1 MSLRVRGIRRPDPVC
16 GGYFGRVEVRQ
27 AVLWS
32 FALLVAI
39 ANTPTLAVDNVP
51 ATSGFGGYFLLAPGV
66 FGVESNFIVRAS
78 PPLLADV
85 GNVRI
90 ESIFEA
96 PSSQSS
102 ASVLTAGELNYT
114 FANTRTQLFFGNRIE
129 DLLRV
134 DVSFG
139 MGVRQ
144 ELPDKSILAG
154 SFLWTPTEMKVWS
167 DPYVEGVDRVKT
179 YRDAPGAR
187 LRWGRILRTGL
198 EVTLTY
204 REYQHD
210 DETSGSWL
218 IGQGRLDP
226 GQQSLLDRNGNFW
239 KVQFRYRIKSGP
251 HVFEPSIIY
260 MDSDLDGAAMANKG
274 PAIRLNYLYITP
286 KLVLDGNLLLNAY
299 EAKEAHPVYGEVLDA
314 KRWGATLTAFYD
326 LFNARRFRAMLSTE
340 YVRENANI
348 DFFDSRVS
356 SISAGVIWRYRRQ

>member
-1 MSLRVRGIRRPDPVC
+1 MRRTDPVC
-16 GGYFGRVEVRQ
+16 GGYFGRVEMRQ
-27 AVLWS
+27 AVLRS
-32 FALLVAI
+32 FAFLVAI
-39 ANTPTLAVDNVP
+39 VNTPAVAVDNIP
-51 ATSGFGGYFLLAPGV
+51 TTSGFGGYFLLAPGG
-66 FGVESNFIVRAS
+66 FGVQSNMIVRAA
-78 PPLLADV
+78 PPLLSDV
-85 GNVRI
+85 GNDRI

-114 FANTRTQLFFGNRIE
+114 FANTRTQLFAGNRIE
-129 DLLRV
+129 DLLRI

-139 MGVRQ
+139 LGVRQ

-154 SFLWTPTEMKVWS
+154 SFLWTPTEMKVWT

-179 YRDAPGAR
+179 YRDAPGVR

-218 IGQGRLDP
+218 IAQGRLDP
-226 GQQSLLDRNGNFW
+226 TQQSLLDRNGNIW
-239 KVQFRYRIKSGP
+239 KIQFLYRIKSGP
-251 HVFEPSIIY
+251 HVFEPSISY
-260 MDSDLDGAAMANKG
+260 TDSDFDGAAMANKG
-274 PAIRLNYLYITP
+274 PSIKLTYLYIAP
-286 KLVLDGNLLLNAY
+286 KLVLDGNLLFNTY
-299 EAKEAHPVYGEVLDA
+299 KSKVSHPVYGEVLDA

-326 LFNARRFRAMLSTE
+326 LFNAQRFRAMLSAE